1 MAFTMKV
8 AEVISADKTG
18 LLSKHASWERVKLSA
33 VARIINGAPFDS
45 ACFSSTEGMPLV
57 RIRDVISGQTS
68 TYYSGPFDDVYRV
81 QRGDLLVGMD
91 GDFNS
96 GEWQSDAALLNQ
108 RVCKISNDEVFYDKK
123 FLGYLL
129 PGYLKAINDNT
140 PSVTVKHL
148 SSKTIGDIDLPLPPR
163 KEQTR
168 IVEKL
173 EELLSDLDAGV
184 AELKAAQRK
193 LGQYRQSL
201 LKAAVEGALT
211 ASWRAQHT
219 PTETGAQLLERIL
232 KERRARWEAKQL
244 AKFEEQGKAP
254 PKDWQ
259 KKYPEPVRPDT
270 SGLPELPEGWVWASV
285 DQISPDDL
293 ANGRSVPSAD
303 NGAKVLR
310 LTAMKDG
317 WIDLNE
323 YKHGDWSDEDAQQF
337 AVTEGDILIVRGNGS
352 LSLVGRAG
360 SVGKVST
367 QVAYPDTMIRLR
379 VIDAVVSPAWIGLVW
394 RTRVVR
400 SHIERRARTSAGI
413 YKISQPDIVSAPIPV
428 PPLAE
433 QECIQQWL
441 EQQSPEID
449 SLHSVLN
456 SEIQRSAAQRKNI
469 LKAAFSGQLV
479 PQDPDDEPAAV
490 LLERIQAERVSS
502 AGGRGRKGRPA
513 ASDRSHAC

>member
-1 MAFTMKV
+1 MNAVPKGWIKTTLESCVDIRNFEREPINSSEREDRINGKNPDDLFGYYGATGKV
-8 AEVISADKTG
+8 G
-18 LLSKHASWERVKLSA
+18 LIDDYRSEGERVLLGEDA
-33 VARIINGAPFDS
+33 APFLDQHKDK
-45 ACFSSTEGMPLV
+45 AYLV
-57 RIRDVISGQTS
+57 RGKFWVNNHAHVLYGASGMVNNAFVCHQLNTTDYRPFVTGSTRLKLTS
-68 TYYSGPFDDVYRV
+68 AAMKQIP
-81 QRGDLLVGMD
+81 LLLAP
-91 GDFNS
+91 
-96 GEWQSDAALLNQ
+96 AA
-108 RVCKISNDEVFYDKK
+108 
-123 FLGYLL
+123 
-129 PGYLKAINDNT
+129 
-140 PSVTVKHL
+140 
-148 SSKTIGDIDLPLPPR
+148 
-163 KEQTR
+163 EQTR

>member
-1 MAFTMKV
+1 MIFDNLPDSWAIV
-8 AEVISADKTG
+8 PISEASDLNPKSYSLIEAADG
-18 LLSKHASWERVKLSA
+18 LPVHFVPMSA
-33 VARIINGAPFDS
+33 VTEEFGGIDVSTKRPLHEVKKGYTSFLENDVIFAKITPCMENGKLAIIPKLQDQLAFG
-45 ACFSSTEGMPLV
+45 STEFHVL
-57 RIRDVISGQTS
+57 RARESI
-68 TYYSGPFDDVYRV
+68 
-81 QRGDLLVGMD
+81 
-91 GDFNS
+91 
-96 GEWQSDAALLNQ
+96 
-108 RVCKISNDEVFYDKK
+108 
-123 FLGYLL
+123 
-129 PGYLKAINDNT
+129 T
-140 PSVTVKHL
+140 PSWLAHFL
-148 SSKTIGDIDLPLPPR
+148 SQDSFRRFARQHMTGSAGQLRVSTNWLANASIPVAPIA
-163 KEQTR
+163 EQTR

-211 ASWRAQHT
+211 AQWRAQHT

-232 KERRARWEAKQL
+232 TERRARWEAKQL
-244 AKFEEQGKAP
+244 AKFEAQGKAP
-254 PKDWQ
+254 PKDWR

-360 SVGKVST
+360 LVGKVST

-490 LLERIQAERVSS
+490 LLERIRAERAAV
-502 AGGRGRKGRPA
+502 APA
-513 ASDRSHAC
+513 ARRARPTKAMA

>member
-1 MAFTMKV
+1 MSIKKEYLQASIGELACEPVEQTGPTSDFLYVDISSIDRETKKITV
-8 AEVISADKTG
+8 AKNLTLSQAPSRARQVLKAGDVLISMTRPNLNAVALVPKSLEGAIGSTGFHVLRSKWLKPEFLFALVQTDDFIEAMCDLVQGALYPAVRPKDISAHQFTFES
-18 LLSKHASWERVKLSA
+18 LAQQA
-33 VARIINGAPFDS
+33 
-45 ACFSSTEGMPLV
+45 
-57 RIRDVISGQTS
+57 
-68 TYYSGPFDDVYRV
+68 
-81 QRGDLLVGMD
+81 
-91 GDFNS
+91 
-96 GEWQSDAALLNQ
+96 
-108 RVCKISNDEVFYDKK
+108 
-123 FLGYLL
+123 
-129 PGYLKAINDNT
+129 
-140 PSVTVKHL
+140 
-148 SSKTIGDIDLPLPPR
+148 
-163 KEQTR
+163 R

-211 ASWRAQHT
+211 AQWRAQHT

-469 LKAAFSGQLV
+469 LKAAFSGELV